1 MARPEQGGRHATEVG
16 VQRRDVR
23 VAQPRLQEGSEEL
36 HGRVHCSGESGSR
49 KTVAAS
55 KPVPRYCERNLEGRA
70 ERHSEQVR
78 CRSAPGALRAEP
90 AQLIRG
96 LDQSLLAPR
105 LEGC

>member
-1 MARPEQGGRHATEVG
+1 MAAPEQGGRHAAEVG
-16 VQRRDVR
+16 VQGRDVR

-55 KPVPRYCERNLEGRA
+55 KPVPRYCERNLEGGA

-78 CRSAPGALRAEP
+78 L
-90 AQLIRG
+90 
-96 LDQSLLAPR
+96 
-105 LEGC
+105 